1 MIRLIASDLD
11 GTLLDQ
17 RGHLPEGIFDMIRA
31 LIARGIHFA
40 AASGR
45 QYGNLRRLFAPVAQD
60 MDFICE
66 NGALVVAQGEQKA
79 EWFPRDEADE
89 IVHDILCAGMELL
102 ISAPETSY
110 MLSSASRAFTDDIFY
125 RLRNTCTIIQAPSEV
140 TGECIK
146 ISGFHPDGVFSLA
159 PPIQEKWRG
168 RLHCDV
174 AGLKWLDFTLANK
187 GSGIAAL
194 SEKLRIPL
202 SDIAAFGD
210 QFNDES
216 MLELVGHPFIMAHA
230 PAELLQKGFS
240 TCCSVMETLW
250 KILGSTE
257 EKNERG
263 IWSVESGV

>member
-102 ISAPETSY
+102 ISTPETSY

-146 ISGFHPDGVFSLA
+146 ISGFHPDGVINLA
-159 PPIQEKWRG
+159 PPIQKKWEG

-174 AGLKWLDFTLANK
+174 AGEKWLDFTLANK

-216 MLELVGHPFIMAHA
+216 MLKIVGHPYIMAHA
-230 PAELLQKGFS
+230 PKELLQKGF
-240 TCCSVMETLW
+240 TPCQSVMQTLC
-250 KILGSTE
+250 KILDST
-257 EKNERG
+257 KQNK
-263 IWSVESGV
+263 

>member
-31 LIARGIHFA
+31 LTARGIHFA

-45 QYGNLRRLFAPVAQD
+45 QYGNLRRMFAPVAQD

-89 IVHDILCAGMELL
+89 IVHDILSAGMELL

-110 MLSSASRAFTDDIFY
+110 MLSSASREYTDDLFY
-125 RLRNTCTIIQAPSEV
+125 RLRNTCTIIENPSDV
-140 TGECIK
+140 TGSCIK
-146 ISGFHPDGVFSLA
+146 ISGFHPMGVTELA

-174 AGLKWLDFTLANK
+174 AGEKWLDFTLANK
-187 GSGIAAL
+187 GSGITAL
-194 SEKLRIPL
+194 SEKLGIPL
-202 SDIAAFGD
+202 SDVAAFGD

-216 MLELVGHPFIMAHA
+216 MLELVGHPYIMAHA

-240 TCCSVMETLW
+240 PCDSVMETLK
-250 KILGSTE
+250 KILSQTE
-257 EKNERG
+257 E
-263 IWSVESGV
+263 